1 MGSSAPVLM
10 LEREKGVA
18 GGKALRSERES
29 PEKGEAELPKVEGV
43 KRERG
48 VFYLRGESSGDA
60 PQRGEEQH
68 LFRERPTGR
77 RRSRALPSLWRR
89 TPLPPLPDLRSSGG
103 IPGKGP
109 RQSQWLF
116 TRVCWESRLSY
127 LPACSDLKATSVPTK
142 GTDSPQQVLEFYY
155 YSRGSEIGR
164 TLYLFVCFGYF
175 LDMTSVLEAKQGSV
189 RAPPAVLALEFA
201 GLHCPRGSVVK
212 VAPSAAS
219 RVPLGWP
226 ARLLCRGVK
235 LKQRLVSG
243 LLLAASAI
251 LFLTLVR
258 ITGVRQ
264 LPPFASPAQGWVPS
278 HSKGAAGQSPLQPPS
293 GPDPSGVLGKRLLTK
308 ASVEGGS
315 KRTASEAAG
324 GAAGGQAD
332 VAQPG
337 SQVSSRGPPPV
348 LSRNKPSPAARGSKR
363 SDPSAGSNA
372 PTAKKGPGNA
382 ASTGSA
388 ENEVVADAE
397 SRQRAHDPFE
407 DLVHI
412 AWPPADPVR
421 GIVRPRRYNPT
432 LGHIL
437 QIETSNNMTSWEQFQ
452 TGIAREWLY
461 PENSELIER
470 ILREMAT
477 LPIVHVGLKDGGTQ
491 LKLIIDYENGGQALF
506 KPMREVSPK
515 LTFMVIEKHRRNGD
529 TIARLID
536 KTANVMRLF
545 TRVASRRAGMREE
558 SLIRLIQFFIISHV
572 AYVASYHR
580 WLQHERNKINAI
592 IRRAYKA
599 ALGLFESMSASHFLQ
614 LGIHNTLEE
623 IAEAIQTAQLERLS
637 KTKTDTGA
645 SGNRMPD
652 RSTD

>member
-1 MGSSAPVLM
+1 M
-10 LEREKGVA
+10 
-18 GGKALRSERES
+18 
-29 PEKGEAELPKVEGV
+29 
-43 KRERG
+43 
-48 VFYLRGESSGDA
+48 
-60 PQRGEEQH
+60 
-68 LFRERPTGR
+68 
-77 RRSRALPSLWRR
+77 
-89 TPLPPLPDLRSSGG
+89 
-103 IPGKGP
+103 
-109 RQSQWLF
+109 
-116 TRVCWESRLSY
+116 
-127 LPACSDLKATSVPTK
+127 
-142 GTDSPQQVLEFYY
+142 
-155 YSRGSEIGR
+155 
-164 TLYLFVCFGYF
+164 
-175 LDMTSVLEAKQGSV
+175 
-189 RAPPAVLALEFA
+189 
-201 GLHCPRGSVVK
+201 VK

-278 HSKGAAGQSPLQPPS
+278 HSKGVAGQSALQQPA

-363 SDPSAGSNA
+363 NDPSAGSNA
-372 PTAKKGPGNA
+372 PTAKKRPGNA

-506 KPMREVSPK
+506 KPMRFSRETETNPNHFYFVDFERHNSEIAAFHLDRLLGFRRAPPVVGRVLNMTTEIYAITDEDILKTFFVSPANNLCFHGK
-515 LTFMVIEKHRRNGD
+515 CSYYCDTSHAICGNPDMLEGSFAVFLPSKDLAPRKSWRHPWRR
-529 TIARLID
+529 
-536 KTANVMRLF
+536 
-545 TRVASRRAGMREE
+545 
-558 SLIRLIQFFIISHV
+558 
-572 AYVASYHR
+572 SYH
-580 WLQHERNKINAI
+580 K
-592 IRRAYKA
+592 RRKA
-599 ALGLFESMSASHFLQ
+599 KWELDDDYCVQVRSTPPYDRGRRLPDLMDMAVFDFLIGNMDRHHYETFLSFGNNSSPLHLDHGRGFGKPNHDELSILAPLYQCCLLRRSTLRRLLSFHNGPEPLSVAMRRSLRRDPVNPVLTESHLRALDRRVQ
-614 LGIHNTLEE
+614 LVLDVVRECV
-623 IAEAIQTAQLERLS
+623 A
-637 KTKTDTGA
+637 
-645 SGNRMPD
+645 D
-652 RSTD
+652 RSAAEVVIVDDA